1 MIVLYWLLNYAPIFL
16 QIILFGV
23 SLNIKIDFNINF
35 GVYAIINLFVFPVY
49 LLLVNAIYINKKML
63 SFTKGISCMLS
74 VIILNIIL
82 ILITHKIQTGYF
94 IGDVPEGIYYLLI
107 GIPTIIILIG
117 MGIIYF
123 LRKKFGN

>member
-1 MIVLYWLLNYAPIFL
+1 MYWLLNYAPIFL

>member
-1 MIVLYWLLNYAPIFL
+1 MYWLLNYAPIFL

-23 SLNIKIDFNINF
+23 SLNIEINFNINF

-49 LLLVNAIYINKKML
+49 LLLVNAIYINKRML